1 MRIARLDAGLSAKAL
16 TALGLLAIC
25 APLGASAKVERPN
38 NPLRF
43 WEGRTES
50 TGVIKLIM
58 HKPFHSHAIG
68 VGQIRPDGSLRLVQR
83 VEDEGKPPFDR
94 VWQIR
99 AVAPGRYVGTM
110 SQASGPVTIEDF
122 GAKYRFSFKMD
133 GHVSVEQ
140 WLYPSADWK
149 SARNELKFRK
159 FGMQVG
165 ESQGFVR
172 KVG

>member
-1 MRIARLDAGLSAKAL
+1 MRVAQAIA
-16 TALGLLAIC
+16 ALGLLAIC
-25 APLGASAKVERPN
+25 APLGASASVERPS

-50 TGVIKLIM
+50 SGVIKLIM

-94 VWQIR
+94 IWQIN
-99 AVAPGRYVGTM
+99 AVGGGRYVGTM
-110 SQASGPVTIEDF
+110 SQASGPVTIEDLGGKF
-122 GAKYRFSFKMD
+122 RFRFKMP
-133 GHVSVEQ
+133 GAVYVEQ
-140 WLYPSADWK
+140 WLYPNPDWK
-149 SARNELKFRK
+149 SARNELTFRK

-165 ESQGFVR
+165 NSEGFVR
-172 KVG
+172 KIG